1 MKISV
6 LKNHLENLTE
16 LNFKLPDGTFVPAH
30 FHLTEIGLMTK
41 HFVDCGISIHHDKW
55 ATLQLWVAND
65 TNHRL
70 QPANFLKIINNSEK
84 IIGTEDLAV
93 EVEYQSDTIGR
104 YGLEFDGSNFVLT
117 VKQTDCLAQ
126 DKCGIPQEKPKVLM
140 AELSNSNQSCCTPGG
155 GCC

>member
-6 LKNHLENLTE
+6 LKKHLESLTA

-55 ATLQLWVAND
+55 ATLQLWVANETD
-65 TNHRL
+65 HRL
-70 QPANFLKIINNSEK
+70 QPANFLKIINNAEK

-104 YGLEFDGSNFVLT
+104 YGLEFDGNNFVLT

-140 AELSNSNQSCCTPGG
+140 AELSNTNQSCCTPGG

>member
-1 MKISV
+1 
-6 LKNHLENLTE
+6 
-16 LNFKLPDGTFVPAH
+16 
-30 FHLTEIGLMTK
+30 MTK

-65 TNHRL
+65 TDHRL